1 MLADRQVS
9 RVLGVLGNFV
19 AWLGFQNVAEAKKPD
34 SRVNRGQKIFAKPPA
49 MNAASWGKS
58 QRLTK
63 LSAAPSNNTGFYIYD
78 WLVGLSEMIIQ
89 NQGYSAAREL
99 SQQQEM
105 QLRRIVEALAA

>member
-49 MNAASWGKS
+49 MNAAGWGKS

-78 WLVGLSEMIIQ
+78 WLVGLSEVIIQ
-89 NQGYSAAREL
+89 NKGYSSAHEL
-99 SQQQEM
+99 SQHQQ
-105 QLRRIVEALAA
+105 QQIKNIVASIAD